1 MVAGRVYLVGVG
13 PGDPGLI
20 TVKGKQVI
28 ETADVVVYDRH
39 INPEFL
45 KWVTADCEVIKAGVR
60 KTPESL
66 SQGEV
71 VQLMIERAEAGK
83 KVARLKE
90 GDPFLFGRGAEEM
103 LALQTVGV
111 EFEVVCGVTS
121 ALAVPAYAGIPLS
134 YRSISSAVGLFILSE
149 ESLSSIQWGKLACC
163 LQTLVFLRGVDIL
176 PKIVR
181 NLLSNGWPDSTPVAL
196 LQWGTLPQQ
205 VVVSGVLI
213 DIVNRAADLD
223 EKAPSIIVVGEVVQ
237 FRERLAWFEKKPLT
251 GLRIMVTRS
260 THQAADLSSRLSL
273 AGARPINIPTIKIKP
288 LENPTILRSALTDLE
303 SFDWLIFSSV
313 NAAQYFKENLYNAGK
328 DVRDLKGIK
337 IIAVGSASAKAVR
350 EWGLKVDL
358 VPAEFSAEGI
368 IKELKKIDISGQ
380 RFLLPRAK
388 KAREILPETIQEMGG
403 SVVIAPIY
411 ETVAEEES
419 AQILKDTLSN
429 GEVDL
434 ITFTSSSTLRHFY
447 QMINQDSQM
456 LHDVKIAVIGPV
468 TEKTA
473 TQMGL
478 NVDIMPTV
486 STIDGLVEAI
496 EDYYREK

>member
-1 MVAGRVYLVGVG
+1 M
-13 PGDPGLI
+13 
-20 TVKGKQVI
+20 
-28 ETADVVVYDRH
+28 
-39 INPEFL
+39 
-45 KWVTADCEVIKAGVR
+45 
-60 KTPESL
+60 
-66 SQGEV
+66 
-71 VQLMIERAEAGK
+71 
-83 KVARLKE
+83 
-90 GDPFLFGRGAEEM
+90 
-103 LALQTVGV
+103 
-111 EFEVVCGVTS
+111 
-121 ALAVPAYAGIPLS
+121 
-134 YRSISSAVGLFILSE
+134 
-149 ESLSSIQWGKLACC
+149 
-163 LQTLVFLRGVDIL
+163 
-176 PKIVR
+176 
-181 NLLSNGWPDSTPVAL
+181 SNGWPDSTPVAL